1 MDVIVMHANSEKMPL
16 KIRACHLEQMHRHA
30 DHVYY
35 FKNEEE
41 LLASGADAEVLFAWG
56 GTGKQPETFCRQSR
70 RLKWFN
76 SFSAGVNPL
85 MECGIKDLDIIITN
99 AAGIH
104 GKPMGVTTMGYVIS
118 YLRKFP
124 LMLENQKKHIRQKP
138 DALPEEPEGKTLG
151 IVGAGAIGSEV
162 AKYAKALGFRV
173 IGVKRRAVPLE
184 HYDRVYS
191 NQDLDLALGQMDF
204 VVILTP
210 LTQETRGLFDAG
222 RLAACKPGA
231 YLINIARGPV
241 VETAALIQALR
252 SGHLGGCALDAID
265 EADLP
270 ADSPLWDMPNV
281 FLTPQYSA
289 TSPLYVDRAVEQFL
303 ENLDNFRAGRPLFNV
318 IDVASLR

>member
-191 NQDLDLALGQMDF
+191 NQDLDLALGKMDF

-222 RLAACKPGA
+222 HLAACKPGA

>member
-16 KIRACHLEQMHRHA
+16 KIRACHLEQMRRHA

-99 AAGIH
+99 AVGIH

>member
-16 KIRACHLEQMHRHA
+16 KIRACHLEQMRRHA

-162 AKYAKALGFRV
+162 AKYAKTLGFRV

-191 NQDLDLALGQMDF
+191 NQHLDLALGQMDF

-210 LTQETRGLFDAG
+210 LTQETRGLVDAG